1 MPGKLYVVAT
11 PIGNL
16 EDVSP
21 RTLRILRESDLIAAE
36 DTRHTGH
43 LLTRFELRKP
53 LVSYHQFSEAKRSVE
68 FLRQFEEG
76 KTIAL
81 VSDAGMPG
89 VSDPGERL
97 IRAAVE
103 AGVPV
108 EVIPGPS
115 APVVALA
122 GSGFPMVPYYFGGF
136 LPVKSG
142 QRRKELARAAAR
154 DCTSIYFESPYRI
167 IRLLQD
173 AVAEIPTARLC
184 LARELTKKF
193 EEFRRGSAAEL
204 LEHFQKHEPRGE
216 FCVVIAVPEGKK
228 RTAGETDSDFTEDNC
243 SGGL

>member
-1 MPGKLYVVAT
+1 MAGKLYVVAT

-16 EDVSP
+16 EDLSP
-21 RTLRILRESDLIAAE
+21 RALRVLRESDLIAAE

-43 LLTRFELRKP
+43 LLTRFEIRKP
-53 LVSYHQFSEAKRSVE
+53 MASYHQFSEAKRSVE
-68 FLRQFEEG
+68 FLRHFEEG

-97 IRAAVE
+97 VRAALE
-103 AGVPV
+103 AGVLV

-122 GSGFPMVPYYFGGF
+122 GSGLPMVPYYFGGF

-142 QRRKELARAAAR
+142 QRRKELARALAR
-154 DCTSIYFESPYRI
+154 ACTSVYFESPYRVV
-167 IRLLQD
+167 RLLED
-173 AVAEIPTARLC
+173 AVAEVPSARLC

-193 EEFRRGSAAEL
+193 EEFRRGSPEEL
-204 LEHFQKHEPRGE
+204 LAHFQAHEPRGE
-216 FCVVIAVPEGKK
+216 FCLVIAPPAKKKPPSEEG
-228 RTAGETDSDFTEDNC
+228 DSEIPEDNC